1 MNMLLSILALLLS
14 FTLLTSSLPADY
26 SSYPSTHIAYAQFTG
41 AVTGTIN
48 FREDGSKT
56 FTNVI
61 VQFYSGLTN
70 LTGLYAYHIHQY
82 PVPDSGDCTLT
93 GGHLSPS
100 GYPDGAPCDPAIAS
114 AYQEGD
120 LSGKHG
126 KLPGFSS
133 GQILYREYQDPYL
146 KWENP
151 IDTIFGRSV
160 VIHYPNGTRY
170 ACANIYAG
178 YAH

>member
-100 GYPDGAPCDPAIAS
+100 GYPDGAPCDPAVAS
-114 AYQEGD
+114 ACQEGD
-120 LSGKHG
+120 LSGKLRYR
-126 KLPGFSS
+126 KDTFC
-133 GQILYREYQDPYL
+133 ILMI
-146 KWENP
+146 ENT
-151 IDTIFGRSV
+151 DRLM
-160 VIHYPNGTRY
+160 
-170 ACANIYAG
+170 
-178 YAH
+178 